1 MCRQLFFFLAGPTP
15 NYFKRLFGVEDLGTG
30 VVITERGNPEL
41 IQQHYGIRFWLNE
54 LWLGEPKYRIIGP
67 TKIELTIDPVG
78 RNSI

>member
-1 MCRQLFFFLAGPTP
+1 MRSQLFFFLAGAAP
-15 NYFKRLFGVEDLGTG
+15 NYLKRLFGVEDLGTG

-41 IQQHYGIRFWLNE
+41 IEQHYGDRFWLYE
-54 LWLGEPKYRIIGP
+54 LWLGEPKHRIICP